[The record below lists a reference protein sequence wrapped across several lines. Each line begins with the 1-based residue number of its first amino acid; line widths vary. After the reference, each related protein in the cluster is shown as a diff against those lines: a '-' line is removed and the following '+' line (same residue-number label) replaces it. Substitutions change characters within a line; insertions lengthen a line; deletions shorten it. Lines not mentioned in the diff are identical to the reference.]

1 MVVCISV
8 WTLRILLICI
18 IVLWFLFWWKCAQTE
33 EMREERERLR
43 RDAIRRD
50 SALEVAR
57 YNLCA
62 TADWRQGL
70 TGTD

>member
-18 IVLWFLFWWKCAQTE
+18 IVLWFLFWWKCAHAE
-33 EMREERERLR
+33 GMREERDRLR
-43 RDAIRRD
+43 REAARRD

-57 YNLCA
+57 FNLRA

-70 TGTD
+70 LAMD